1 MKTDSGSVTVEMVLL
16 TPVLMVLILFGIYSG
31 RASESLTQVR
41 SAADQAARGAAKVSR
56 SRIETTAFQIAE
68 RALTSESISCID
80 FSVSTALVE
89 QGNNDAVRV
98 EISCTINTE
107 GLTLLGLT
115 QRRVTA
121 SSTEVLDRWRVDS

>member
-1 MKTDSGSVTVEMVLL
+1 M
-16 TPVLMVLILFGIYSG
+16 
-31 RASESLTQVR
+31 
-41 SAADQAARGAAKVSR
+41 
-56 SRIETTAFQIAE
+56 
-68 RALTSESISCID
+68 SCVD

-98 EISCTINTE
+98 EISCTINVD
-107 GLTLLGLT
+107 GLTLLGLA

>member
-16 TPVLMVLILFGIYSG
+16 APVLMVLILFGVYSG

-41 SAADQAARGAAKVSR
+41 SAADQAARGASMVSR
-56 SRIETTAFQIAE
+56 SRVEATAFQIAE
-68 RALTSESISCID
+68 RALASESISCVD
-80 FSVSTALVE
+80 LSVSTALIE
-89 QGNNDAVRV
+89 QGDNNAVRV
-98 EISCTINTE
+98 EISCAISTD

-115 QRRVTA
+115 QRRVSA

>member
-16 TPVLMVLILFGIYSG
+16 APVLMVLILFGVYSG

-41 SAADQAARGAAKVSR
+41 SAADQAARGASMVSR
-56 SRIETTAFQIAE
+56 SRVEATAFQIAE
-68 RALTSESISCID
+68 RALTSESISCVD
-80 FSVSTALVE
+80 LSVSTSLIE
-89 QGNNDAVRV
+89 NGDNNAVHV
-98 EISCTINTE
+98 EISCTINTD

>member
-16 TPVLMVLILFGIYSG
+16 APVLMVLILFGVYSG
-31 RASESLTQVR
+31 RASESLTHVR
-41 SAADQAARGAAKVSR
+41 SAADQAARGASMVSR
-56 SRIETTAFQIAE
+56 SRVEATAFQIAE
-68 RALTSESISCID
+68 RALTSESISCVD
-80 FSVSTALVE
+80 LSVSTSLIE
-89 QGNNDAVRV
+89 NGDNNAVHV
-98 EISCTINTE
+98 EISCTINTD

>member
-1 MKTDSGSVTVEMVLL
+1 G
-16 TPVLMVLILFGIYSG
+16 
-31 RASESLTQVR
+31 AS
-41 SAADQAARGAAKVSR
+41 KVSR
-56 SRIETTAFQIAE
+56 SRFETTAFQIAE
-68 RALTSESISCID
+68 SALTSESISCID

>member
-1 MKTDSGSVTVEMVLL
+1 MKTDSGSVTVELVLL
-16 TPVLMVLILFGIYSG
+16 TPVLMVLILLGIYSG

-80 FSVSTALVE
+80 FLVSTALVQ